1 MFTLFT
7 RVASSSLVL
16 RLNMSNKEWTPK
28 LLMREY
34 NDNCAVKT
42 LMCEC
47 DHCACKC
54 HLVSIPYL
62 VHNIFNRRTKL
73 EDEQGEHSTHLH

>member
-1 MFTLFT
+1 MFT

-54 HLVSIPYL
+54 HLVSL